1 MTAFTNR
8 SRRLLT
14 RPLRLLPLLVAV
26 AAAGGC
32 YTTPG
37 IRQRAQGLVVEL
49 STYRDDQST
58 RIEKINQEY
67 NTTFS
72 RLIEQL
78 TQIKTAQLNLDRR
91 IDAQRIADRM
101 IADVNNTLRQTFRD
115 SFAETFK
122 RQREE
127 IAQAD
132 LSIAAARD
140 AYAQSYTDA
149 KLKLDDLDKLLSNL
163 RVLAADED
171 RQQTALDFIQTVV
184 KIEEDVRADA
194 KKKSA
199 DQKKKD
205 QQTDAATSPK
215 K

>member
-115 SFAETFK
+115 SFAETVK